1 MRLVQ
6 IVGIISIFKNKFLNL
21 YILLIV
27 SLIFVI
33 LIPAIGMGN
42 PRYRSEI
49 EPLLL
54 ILGAIGIK
62 TIINACKIKEK

>member
-1 MRLVQ
+1 MRFLQ
-6 IVGIISIFKNKFLNL
+6 IIGILSIFKDKTISL
-21 YILLIV
+21 YILLII
-27 SLIFVI
+27 SLIFVL

-62 TIINACKIKEK
+62 TIIDNYKKQ

>member
-6 IVGIISIFKNKFLNL
+6 IVGAISIFKNKSLKL

-27 SLIFVI
+27 SLIFII

-62 TIINACKIKEK
+62 TIIDTFKREK